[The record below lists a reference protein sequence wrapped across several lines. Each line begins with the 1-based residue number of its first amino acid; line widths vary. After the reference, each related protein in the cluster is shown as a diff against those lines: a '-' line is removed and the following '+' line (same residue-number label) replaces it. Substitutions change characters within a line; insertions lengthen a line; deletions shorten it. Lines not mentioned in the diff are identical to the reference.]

1 MVAPIIVAL
10 LVLTPITHVSA
21 AVRNVDTTLVIT
33 QDEVE
38 SGIQDNSD
46 EFIVRDQI
54 SPNEPVS
61 QERQLL
67 KSASLGYEKW
77 TKVSKTRKVTKGFI
91 A

>member
-1 MVAPIIVAL
+1 MKKTFLKHVVAPIIVAL

-21 AVRNVDTTLVIT
+21 AVRNVDTTPVIT

-46 EFIVRDQI
+46 ELPDEFIVRDQI

-61 QERQLL
+61 Q
-67 KSASLGYEKW
+67 
-77 TKVSKTRKVTKGFI
+77 
-91 A
+91 